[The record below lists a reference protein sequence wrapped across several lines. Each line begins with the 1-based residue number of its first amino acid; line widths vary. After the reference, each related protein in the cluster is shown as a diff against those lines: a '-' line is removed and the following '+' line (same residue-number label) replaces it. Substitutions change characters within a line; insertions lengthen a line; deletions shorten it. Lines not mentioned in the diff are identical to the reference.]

1 MGKLHMEVQSYLR
14 QRPDGTFS
22 FPIKYLNATHLA
34 DSGYTFAPIQHYT
47 DNTRMPICC
56 RNQCAFTDTNLVQEG
71 QTYFQ
76 SY

>member
-34 DSGYTFAPIQHYT
+34 EY
-47 DNTRMPICC
+47 NTTQTIHGCLY
-56 RNQCAFTDTNLVQEG
+56 AAETNVHS
-71 QTYFQ
+71 QTQ
-76 SY
+76 T